1 MWSEYQTKFSPVLK
15 WQSNTG
21 IFGDPITF
29 DHLISDSHWTSD
41 YSPLLQCKLW
51 FQELRTNFF
60 PGDTKHASS
69 FLSSQE
75 IGCDVI
81 VDQSTLNEN
90 KAPSGKH
97 QIFFLAFSFYNN
109 LITVGDRIP
118 NMFGIQMVEVCLVFI
133 WSLVFKWSEPLR
145 NRTKLLA

>member
-1 MWSEYQTKFSPVLK
+1 MFLDFKWSDFRFPLNIRLLV
-15 WQSNTG
+15 
-21 IFGDPITF
+21 ITSMQIM
-29 DHLISDSHWTSD
+29 IS
-41 YSPLLQCKLW
+41 
-51 FQELRTNFF
+51 RMNFF
-60 PGDTKHASS
+60 PGDAKHASS

-75 IGCDVI
+75 IDCDVI

-90 KAPSGKH
+90 KARSGKH

-109 LITVGDRIP
+109 LITVGAQIP
-118 NMFGIQMVEVCLVFI
+118 NMFGIQMLVLCLVFI